1 MKISSTRYTLYL
13 SMLLIGSLTVSGCS
27 SNPEAKPGG
36 DEMNK
41 GMSAQQK
48 AITAEHKKQ
57 AEQ

>member
-1 MKISSTRYTLYL
+1 MKNFSVRYSL
-13 SMLLIGSLTVSGCS
+13 SLRMLLLGSFVFCGCS

-48 AITAEHKKQ
+48 AITADHKNK

>member
-1 MKISSTRYTLYL
+1 MKSISNRFAPYVG
-13 SMLLIGSLTVSGCS
+13 MLLLSSMFVAGCS

-57 AEQ
+57 ADQ